1 MNKTKRI
8 TTIAML
14 SSIAYIFTLI
24 GHFLPIYFNDFLR
37 YDPKDAI
44 IAISG
49 FTLGPLSALII
60 SVAVSVLE
68 AITISTT
75 GIIGCLMNILSS
87 ATFACVSAFIYKRI
101 KSINGALAG
110 LILSSLLTVGA
121 MLLWNYLVTPA
132 YMKVPRE
139 AVEAMLVPVFLPFNF
154 IKCCLNS
161 ALTMLLYKPCVN
173 AMRRVGLVPR
183 GEGGVKYSIKPW
195 VIVCSVAV
203 IALMIVLFICLKS

>member
-1 MNKTKRI
+1 
-8 TTIAML
+8 
-14 SSIAYIFTLI
+14 
-24 GHFLPIYFNDFLR
+24 
-37 YDPKDAI
+37 
-44 IAISG
+44 
-49 FTLGPLSALII
+49 
-60 SVAVSVLE
+60 
-68 AITISTT
+68 
-75 GIIGCLMNILSS
+75 
-87 ATFACVSAFIYKRI
+87 
-101 KSINGALAG
+101 
-110 LILSSLLTVGA
+110 

>member
-154 IKCCLNS
+154 
-161 ALTMLLYKPCVN
+161 
-173 AMRRVGLVPR
+173 
-183 GEGGVKYSIKPW
+183 
-195 VIVCSVAV
+195 
-203 IALMIVLFICLKS
+203 KS